1 MAKSLTPSEQT
12 VQVISVGPLLEKAS
26 YLNDLEKTRLVE
38 SFRFSDAAHLGQSR
52 QSGDPYI
59 SHPLAVA

>member
-52 QSGDPYI
+52 Q
-59 SHPLAVA
+59 